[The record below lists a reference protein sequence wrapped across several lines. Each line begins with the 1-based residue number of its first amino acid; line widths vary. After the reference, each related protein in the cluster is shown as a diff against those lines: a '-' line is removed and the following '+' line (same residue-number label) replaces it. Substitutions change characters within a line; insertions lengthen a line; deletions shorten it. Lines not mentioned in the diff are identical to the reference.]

1 MSHFTGKHF
10 FNMAKEPIFSSI
22 LQNMVLGNAV
32 NIKKKARIKI
42 KDSAVLIG
50 VCDERGIL
58 KEGEVW
64 IRICRQSYEKEEP
77 VVQTLE

>member
-1 MSHFTGKHF
+1 MS
-10 FNMAKEPIFSSI
+10 KEPIFNSI

-50 VCDERGIL
+50 VCDEREIL

-64 IRICRQSYEKEEP
+64 IRICRQSYEKEDQAEMT
-77 VVQTLE
+77 VE